1 MGNTDLDELRTNIDT
16 IDKDILRL
24 LNNRMNLS
32 QQVGKI
38 KQAHNQDVF
47 DASRED
53 EVLNKLSGLNSGPLL
68 ETTLKAVYREIFSGS
83 RALQSHQRI
92 AFLGPIGTY
101 SYEAATRFFGTSGR
115 LIPCASITEIF
126 EEMEQ
131 NYATSAVVPVE
142 NSIEGS
148 VRETLDMLMLS
159 SLEICGE
166 VSLRISHALMNL
178 SGKLEDIKQV
188 MSHPQAL
195 AQCRQWLNRNIPG
208 IPLTE
213 TSSTAKAAKNA
224 LEDPAAAAIGSERF
238 GVELGLNVIRRAIQD
253 KSENITRF
261 YILGRQK
268 PLRSKQNRTSI
279 VFWTEDKPGALYSV
293 LEKFSKHKINLSRIE
308 SRPDRGLTAW
318 KYAFF
323 VDIEG
328 YRDDP
333 DIAACLKEVAE
344 AVTNVKI
351 LGSFPVEE
359 LPETIS

>member
-1 MGNTDLDELRTNIDT
+1 MGKTDLDELRIDIDS

-24 LNNRMNLS
+24 LNNRMNLA

-38 KQAHNQDVF
+38 KQANNQDVF
-47 DASRED
+47 DSSRED
-53 EVLNKLSGLNSGPLL
+53 EVLNKLSDLNIGPLL
-68 ETTLKAVYREIFSGS
+68 NATLRAVYREIFSGS

-101 SYEAATRFFGTSGR
+101 SYEAATRYFGKSGQ

-131 NYATSAVVPVE
+131 NFATSAVVPVE

-159 SLEICGE
+159 SLEICAE
-166 VSLRISHALMNL
+166 VSLRISHALMNV
-178 SGKLEDIKQV
+178 SGKIEDIKQV

-208 IPLTE
+208 IPLSE

-224 LEDPAAAAIGSERF
+224 IGDPNIAAIGNERF
-238 GVELGLNVIRRAIQD
+238 GVELGLSVIRRAIQD

-261 YILGRQK
+261 YVLGRQR
-268 PLRSKQNRTSI
+268 PPRSRQNRTSI
-279 VFWTEDKPGALYSV
+279 VFWTEDKPGALYTV

-323 VDIEG
+323 VDLEG

-333 DIAACLKEVAE
+333 DVAGCLKEVTE
-344 AVTNVKI
+344 AVTNVKV

-359 LPETIS
+359 LPETLA